1 MVTTGSELDPTSA
14 EPSPRPS
21 FEAAPDRERRNPF
34 YRWLMHLGLP
44 LVLSVVIHVGVFTG
58 AALKTFAV
66 LVRAEITVED
76 YEAGLVESPED
87 RLDEAFQWAEEVTL
101 DTPDED
107 QLDELDLS
115 DFSRVDTF
123 DESALSD
130 AGDDL
135 GAGEGEGLG
144 LGEGRF
150 SMLGIGSGAAE
161 AGEGGFGS
169 GMGGRG
175 GRLGQAGVW
184 GVRVQANRIVY
195 VVDFSGS
202 IIVAVDDLKRELK
215 RSISDLKPS
224 QSFNVI
230 VFYSEGTGSSGRFK
244 SDSFESQLQP
254 ATAETRRRFYE
265 WLDRKSPRGE
275 TEPLQSMKRALAMR
289 PEAVFFFSDGY
300 FDDSVVDEVSR
311 ANRAARARIICF
323 VFDEILLGDMSGLPR
338 ETDGARRLRR
348 IAEENRGVAKIVT
361 GKDLGHR

>member
-1 MVTTGSELDPTSA
+1 VVTNEPALDPPPVA
-14 EPSPRPS
+14 PSRPT
-21 FEAAPDRERRNPF
+21 FETAPDRERRNPF

-66 LVRAEITVED
+66 LTRTELTVED

-87 RLDEAFQWAEEVTL
+87 RLDEAFQWAEDVTL
-101 DTPDED
+101 TTPDEEKLD
-107 QLDELDLS
+107 QLDLS
-115 DFSRVDTF
+115 DFSRVNTF
-123 DESALSD
+123 DESALT
-130 AGDDL
+130 AGEDL

-150 SMLGIGSGAAE
+150 SLLGIGSGASE

-175 GRLGQAGVW
+175 GQLGRAGVW
-184 GVRVQANRIVY
+184 GVQIQANRIVY

-224 QSFNVI
+224 QAFNVI
-230 VFYSEGTGSSGRFK
+230 IFYSEGTGSGNRFK
-244 SDSFESQLQP
+244 SESFESQLQP
-254 ATAETRRRFYE
+254 ATTETRRRFYD
-265 WLDRKSPRGE
+265 WLDKKSPRGE
-275 TEPLQSMKRALAMR
+275 TEPLQSIQRALAMR
-289 PEAVFFFSDGY
+289 PDAIFFFSDGY
-300 FDDSVVDEVSR
+300 FDDSIVDQVTQ
-311 ANRAARARIICF
+311 ANRAARARIVCF

-361 GKDLGHR
+361 GKDLGRH